1 MQHTACILLAGFV
14 SVTIQFTHLITFA
27 AAIEHIIFV
36 FTCAIKLRW
45 NSIYYYSYACCFHLW
60 TVWAILAFNFFSVF
74 FWSNLN
80 WNWQLT
86 KFFSHARKPIMI
98 TGTVSIGENS
108 DSSVYAP
115 VYLALNTSQCASFP
129 LHICHIC
136 CGLLTLDI
144 KFSSI
149 INLLHNISVKN
160 WFQQTNKHLWKHFI

>member
-45 NSIYYYSYACCFHLW
+45 NSIYYNSYACCFHLW
-60 TVWAILAFNFFSVF
+60 TVWAILAVNFFSGF

-80 WNWQLT
+80 W
-86 KFFSHARKPIMI
+86 
-98 TGTVSIGENS
+98 
-108 DSSVYAP
+108 
-115 VYLALNTSQCASFP
+115 NTSQCASFP
-129 LHICHIC
+129 LHICHIF
-136 CGLLTLDI
+136 CGLLTQDI